1 MHILLLWKST
11 CFAEITSPIQVYSEL
26 VSWHV
31 KGQKEEASLEQVEK
45 DTPLLHFPLQLT
57 SELLAAN

>member
-11 CFAEITSPIQVYSEL
+11 CFAEITNPIQVYSEL